1 MPIMTWAFL
10 YEHHKIPGE
19 QQSSMKTRKK
29 SNRLFSLKFTLTRHN
44 EFIKMPVDSTSTDKP
59 PNSPL
64 SSSLP
69 GFSFV
74 NYLEQDGFTPMGLTP
89 WSPTCTL
96 PTCSPH
102 TPNFPFIEINA
113 VQSSVLQA
121 LTIWSSPEFRSSS
134 IWTLTGLQIKSNFL
148 KRFNLAKQV
157 SFLQTL
163 PYAFESSNFCSHHPK
178 FLCLSESCHP
188 SCLNRTSSLR
198 PYIISLHSECSEH
211 LYLVYMVIVYSSI
224 TSLLL

>member
-1 MPIMTWAFL
+1 MPVMTWAFL

-19 QQSSMKTRKK
+19 QQSSMKTRK
-29 SNRLFSLKFTLTRHN
+29 SNRLFSLKFTLARLN
-44 EFIKMPVDSTSTDKP
+44 EFIKMPVGSTSTDKP

-134 IWTLTGLQIKSNFL
+134 IWTLTGLQIKSSFL
-148 KRFNLAKQV
+148 KRFNLAKQLAFFKPCLMLLNLQIFV
-157 SFLQTL
+157 HTIPSFYASLNLAIL
-163 PYAFESSNFCSHHPK
+163 PAWIVLLHWGHTSFRFI
-178 FLCLSESCHP
+178 
-188 SCLNRTSSLR
+188 LNAQSTC
-198 PYIISLHSECSEH
+198 I
-211 LYLVYMVIVYSSI
+211 
-224 TSLLL
+224 